1 MKVEKFHIYSFYR
14 FFNHTQKKI
23 SKKKLESFVSDKLVR
38 GTILLADEGINGTVS
53 GKKKDLD
60 NLISLIRKIHR
71 IRKLNIKINYCSF
84 LPFNR
89 IKIRLK
95 KEIVSLGKGHLN
107 IIKNNADLINPA
119 DWNNILKDEDT
130 TIIDVR
136 NKFEVDIGKFKN
148 AHNPMTNSF
157 RDFPKQL
164 EEMRLSKNKKI
175 AIYCTGG
182 IRCEKASAYM
192 KKHGYKNIYQL
203 RGGIINYL
211 NYQNEKRTTNFWKG
225 ECFVFDERVTIN
237 KNLNKGKY
245 LQCYGCRRPITKK
258 DTQSKKYIKGVSC
271 PYCFD
276 KRTMEQKKGSF
287 TRQNQINKAEQ
298 EKKGHTFKKLYFFES
313 R

>member
-1 MKVEKFHIYSFYR
+1 MAAEEFHIYSFYR

-38 GTILLADEGINGTVS
+38 GTILLADEGINGTIS
-53 GKKKDLD
+53 GKEKDL
-60 NLISLIRKIHR
+60 NSIISFIRKIHK
-71 IRKLNIKINYCSF
+71 IRKLNIKINHCSF

-107 IIKNNADLINPA
+107 IIKNSADLINPA
-119 DWNNILKDEDT
+119 DWDNIIKDKDT

-136 NKFEVDIGKFKN
+136 NKFEVEIGKFRN

-164 EEMRLSKNKKI
+164 EKMKLRKDKKI
-175 AIYCTGG
+175 AMYCTGG

-192 KKHGYKNIYQL
+192 KIHGYKNIYQL

-211 NYQNEKRTTNFWKG
+211 SYQNKKETTNFWKG
-225 ECFVFDERVTIN
+225 ECFVFDERVTVN
-237 KNLNKGKY
+237 KTLVKGKY

-258 DTQSKKYIKGVSC
+258 DTFSKKYIKGITC

-276 KRTMEQKKGSF
+276 KRSEIQKKNSL
-287 TRQNQINKAEQ
+287 TRQKQIDTAN
-298 EKKGHTFKKLYFFES
+298 EKKIRHSFEKIKII
-313 R
+313 